1 MNCSLPHG
9 NLGEA
14 QGIIVN
20 VLFTRTLPRNNSYCH
35 ALLQHLQQQLQQ
47 QALGHPE
54 DCLGFWLIHP
64 KKEAI
69 WVLMKD
75 FDVVNTLFN
84 TYPAIQ
90 GQAGTRYDARAVH
103 LRAKMPII
111 RQTV

>member
-1 MNCSLPHG
+1 MK
-9 NLGEA
+9 
-14 QGIIVN
+14 
-20 VLFTRTLPRNNSYCH
+20 VLSTRTFPRNNSYCH
-35 ALLQHLQQQLQQ
+35 ALLQQLQQ

-54 DCLGFWLIHP
+54 DCLGFWLIYP
-64 KKEAI
+64 LGKKEAI
-69 WVLMKD
+69 WVLIKD

-84 TYPAIQ
+84 TYTAIQ